1 MTIRPNQKPWIVQK
15 YGGTSLGKLLDKVC
29 GTIIPSYL
37 ENHNV
42 AVICSALSGATKA
55 SGTTSMLLDCLRC
68 AEIVGAESIS
78 HINMTLDR
86 IRDVHI
92 DKINSFRG
100 HSNSSSDLL
109 LIETTKS
116 IVNDC
121 DEIRRFLLAAHVVGD
136 LSPRSKDRVLSLGER
151 LACKVVATALNVK
164 EGIPARVINL
174 DNIVAEVFGRSLS
187 EQESEFDCLGTEFY
201 HKLARKIGSIVSE
214 SIDAVPVITGYF
226 GLMPYSLLQCVGR
239 GYSDLCGA
247 MCAAGLNAM
256 EYQIW
261 KEVDGIFTA
270 DPRKVPSARVL
281 ETVTAEEAAE
291 LTFFGSEV
299 IHPLTME
306 QLYKSEIV
314 LRLRN
319 VLRPSGLGT
328 VIYPSGPETE
338 PQTKEAVQQS
348 PTSPTSDIF
357 MLSNGYHGQSRSR
370 RRPTAITSKEGLIL
384 INVTCSRTTKSQGF
398 LASVFSQLQRNGI
411 VPDLVTTSERN
422 VSLAVQISD
431 SLSSR
436 NRLVLDLQRFGSV
449 TILENMNIVS
459 VIGQKMRNMVGTAN
473 EIFSALAS
481 AKINIYLISQGASEI
496 NISFVVK
503 AEDAVQAMN
512 VVHARA
518 LQIPT
523 HLEQENNFIKGPWLY

>member
-1 MTIRPNQKPWIVQK
+1 MTIRPDPKPWIVQK

-37 ENHNV
+37 KTYNV
-42 AVICSALSGATKA
+42 AVVCSALSGTTKA
-55 SGTTSMLLDCLRC
+55 SGTTSLLLDCLRC
-68 AEIVGAESIS
+68 AEIVGVESIG
-78 HINMTLDR
+78 HINATIDS
-86 IRDVHI
+86 IRDAHL
-92 DKINSFRG
+92 DKLQSFRAY
-100 HSNSSSDLL
+100 SNDTSDLL
-109 LIETTKS
+109 LSETTLS
-116 IVNDC
+116 VVNDC
-121 DEIRRFLLAAHVVGD
+121 EEIRRFLLAAHVVGD
-136 LSPRSKDRVLSLGER
+136 LSARSKDRVLSLGER
-151 LACKVVATALNVK
+151 LACKIVAAALTIK

-174 DNIVAEVFGRSLS
+174 DNIVAEVFGGSLP
-187 EQESEFDCLGTEFY
+187 EQESQFERLGTEFY
-201 HKLARKIGSIVSE
+201 HRLSRRIGSVVSE
-214 SIDAVPVITGYF
+214 STDAVPVITGYF
-226 GLMPYSLLQCVGR
+226 GLMPHSLLRCVGR

-247 MCAAGLNAM
+247 MCAAGLTAM

-281 ETVTAEEAAE
+281 ATVTAEEAAE

-306 QLYKSEIV
+306 QLHKSEIV
-314 LRLRN
+314 LRLKN
-319 VLRPSGLGT
+319 VLNPSGSGT
-328 VIYPSGPETE
+328 VIYPSTPETDH
-338 PQTKEAVQQS
+338 QVKEAVQES
-348 PTSPTSDIF
+348 PPDDVF

-384 INVTCSRTTKSQGF
+384 INVTSSRTTKSQGF
-398 LASVFSQLQRNGI
+398 LASVFCQLERNGI

-422 VSLAVQISD
+422 VSLAIQASTIT
-431 SLSSR
+431 
-436 NRLVLDLQRFGSV
+436 NKLVLDLQEFGSV

-503 AEDAVQAMN
+503 AEDAMQAIN

-523 HLEQENNFIKGPWLY
+523 HVEQENNFIKGPWLY

>member
-1 MTIRPNQKPWIVQK
+1 MTIRLIQKPWIVQK

-37 ENHNV
+37 EKHNV
-42 AVICSALSGATKA
+42 AVICSALSGTTKA
-55 SGTTSMLLDCLRC
+55 SGTTSMLLDCVRC

-78 HINMTLDR
+78 HINATLDS
-86 IRDVHI
+86 IRDAHLA
-92 DKINSFRG
+92 KLNSFQVR
-100 HSNSSSDLL
+100 SNSSCDLL
-109 LIETTKS
+109 LSETTKS
-116 IVNDC
+116 VVNDC
-121 DEIRRFLLAAHVVGD
+121 DEIRTFLLAAHVVGD

-151 LACKVVATALNVK
+151 LACKVVAAALTIK

-174 DNIVAEVFGRSLS
+174 DNIVTEVFGGSLS
-187 EQESEFDCLGTEFY
+187 EQEYEYDRLGTEFY
-201 HKLARKIGSIVSE
+201 HQLAQKIGSIVSE

-226 GLMPYSLLQCVGR
+226 GLMPHSLLQCVGR

-247 MCAAGLNAM
+247 MCAAGLNTM

-306 QLYKSEIV
+306 QLYKSQIV
-314 LRLRN
+314 LRLKN
-319 VLRPSGLGT
+319 VLRHSGLGT
-328 VIYPSGPETE
+328 VIYPSSPETE
-338 PQTKEAVQQS
+338 PETKEAVQQS
-348 PTSPTSDIF
+348 VMSEVF
-357 MLSNGYHGQSRSR
+357 MVSNGYHGQSRSR
-370 RRPTAITSKEGLIL
+370 RHPTAITSKEGLIL

-398 LASVFSQLQRNGI
+398 LTSVFSQLQRNGI

-503 AEDAVQAMN
+503 AEDAIQAMN